1 MSGQLEKWGIGL
13 SLRLRGEK
21 PIEPCRGRCS
31 FGTGHSS
38 DRVVSRR
45 VRRRGV
51 LSRHRDAACD
61 PRRIGPAFPGSENG
75 LPGVVWSTR
84 WAVPMEGAYIT
95 LCGTRL
101 RLPGNVSWAIG
112 AIEVSERAPA
122 VLSSAAQAARS
133 RSA

>member
-45 VRRRGV
+45 VRRGAAFC
-51 LSRHRDAACD
+51 SRHRDDACD

-84 WAVPMEGAYIT
+84 WAVHMEGAYIT
-95 LCGTRL
+95 LYPRDAEAGPQPTLTLQGC
-101 RLPGNVSWAIG
+101 PMPS
-112 AIEVSERAPA
+112 PA
-122 VLSSAAQAARS
+122 
-133 RSA
+133 